1 MRGNLKSSVQRLLGK
16 EDIVILDSLNY
27 IKGFR
32 YELYCVSKSSRTTH
46 CVVYCITDAETS
58 KLWNSLRAEGERYP
72 EEVIDELIMRFEFP
86 SSGNRWDK
94 PLFSVIKDGSLDI
107 ATICTT
113 LFEQKALIPNQS
125 TQTQPLS
132 STNFLYEMDQIT
144 QDIITTLATAQKSL
158 CPGDKIKIKDS
169 REDITFTRPFSMAEL
184 QRHRRQFISYTKMH
198 PVEDTSKLS
207 VISISVS
214 LTFKEVECSLHKQPS
229 HVEQGSLHK
238 QPSHVE
244 QSSLHK
250 HPSHVEQSSLH
261 KQPSHVEQSSLHKH
275 PSHVEQSS

>member
-1 MRGNLKSSVQRLLGK
+1 MPLVVMCGFPASGKTTRCREIYDYLSAQYPSKQVHIVSDEQECVSKKDMYTNSHKEREMRGNLKSSVQRLLGK

-32 YELYCVSKSSRTTH
+32 YELFCVSKSSRTTH

-58 KLWNSLRAEGERYP
+58 KMWNSLRAEGERYP

-94 PLFSVIKDGSLDI
+94 PLFSVVKDGSLDI

-132 STNFLYEMDQIT
+132 STNFLYEMDRIT

-207 VISISVS
+207 NLFVQYLNKS
-214 LTFKEVECSLHKQPS
+214 LQN
-229 HVEQGSLHK
+229 
-238 QPSHVE
+238 
-244 QSSLHK
+244 
-250 HPSHVEQSSLH
+250 
-261 KQPSHVEQSSLHKH
+261 
-275 PSHVEQSS
+275 